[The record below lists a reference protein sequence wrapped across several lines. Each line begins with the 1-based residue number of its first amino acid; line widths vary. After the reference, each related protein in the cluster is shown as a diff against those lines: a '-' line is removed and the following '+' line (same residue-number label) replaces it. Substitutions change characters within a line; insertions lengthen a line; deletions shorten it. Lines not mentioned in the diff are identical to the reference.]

1 MVIRIEGGPD
11 ARVRVIGTLKGP
23 VVEALLEMLGR
34 QGLVLDLS
42 EVDQADEKAVRTLAQ
57 LAPARCRVTGC
68 PPWLASWVERLR
80 ERAAE
85 TDRKRG
91 SR

>member
-1 MVIRIEGGPD
+1 MIRIEGGPD
-11 ARVRVIGTLKGP
+11 ARVRIIGTLKAP
-23 VVEALLEMLGR
+23 VIETLLDMLWR

-42 EVDQADEKAVRTLAQ
+42 EVDQADEKAVRTLAE
-57 LAPARCRVTGC
+57 LPPARCRVTGC
-68 PPWLASWVERLR
+68 PPWLARWVKRLQ

-85 TDRKRG
+85 TDRRQG